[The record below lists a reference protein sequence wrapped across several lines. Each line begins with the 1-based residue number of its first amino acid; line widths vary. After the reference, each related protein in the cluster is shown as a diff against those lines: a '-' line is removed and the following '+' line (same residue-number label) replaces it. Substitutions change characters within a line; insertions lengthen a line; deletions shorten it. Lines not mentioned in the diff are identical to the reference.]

1 MIVTEP
7 GRGTFVAAAAASAAT
22 QPIDAGWQTVAL
34 QGRAVDTEDL
44 MRQVALPDSGAIV
57 LSTGYLDPSLQPTR
71 AMADALARAARRPG
85 VWNRAPLA
93 GLAELRAKLATG
105 IGVSPADVLI
115 VPGGQA
121 GLSTALRALTPIG
134 GTVVVDSPT
143 YFGLFAL
150 ARSAGLRPVPV
161 ATDSAGIRPD
171 LLAETLAM
179 TGARLVCCQPMYANP
194 TGTVLAASRRREVLD
209 VVHDA
214 GAFLLED
221 DRARQLSCR
230 PDPPPSL
237 IRDDRHGNVV
247 HLMSL
252 TKPAAPGCG
261 SERSRRAGPRP
272 RGCGACASSMTSSCR
287 GHCRRRRSTCSHQPP
302 GRGTCRGCAVRG
314 VLVTA
319 GTPYY
324 AGEPPAP
331 HLRLTYCAEDEPTLT
346 RGIRVLGNVLD
357 DMTGLTDR

>member
-179 TGARLVCCQPMYANP
+179 TSARLVCCQPMYANP

-221 DRARQLSCR
+221 NRGPAAVLSPRSPTAADPRRSPRQRRTPDVPDQAGRPGLRIGALAAR
-230 PDPPPSL
+230 
-237 IRDDRHGNVV
+237 G
-247 HLMSL
+247 
-252 TKPAAPGCG
+252 PAAPRMRGL
-261 SERSRRAGPRP
+261 RVVDDFFVPRP
-272 RGCGACASSMTSSCR
+272 LQETALDLLTSAAWPRHLSRLRRPRRPHHRRYAVLRG
-287 GHCRRRRSTCSHQPP
+287 
-302 GRGTCRGCAVRG
+302 
-314 VLVTA
+314 
-319 GTPYY
+319 
-324 AGEPPAP
+324 
-331 HLRLTYCAEDEPTLT
+331 
-346 RGIRVLGNVLD
+346 
-357 DMTGLTDR
+357 

>member
-7 GRGTFVAAAAASAAT
+7 GRGTFVAAAAGSAAT

-85 VWNRAPLA
+85 GWNRAPLA

-105 IGVSPADVLI
+105 IGVPPADVLI

-134 GTVVVDSPT
+134 GTVVVESPT
-143 YFGLFAL
+143 YFGLLAL

-179 TGARLVCCQPMYANP
+179 TGARLVCCRPMYANP
-194 TGTVLAASRRREVLD
+194 TGDRPGCQPAARGAGRRTRRRRVPAGGRPGPAAVLSPRSPTAADPRRSPRQRRTPDVPDQAGRPGLRIGALAAR
-209 VVHDA
+209 
-214 GAFLLED
+214 G
-221 DRARQLSCR
+221 
-230 PDPPPSL
+230 
-237 IRDDRHGNVV
+237 
-247 HLMSL
+247 
-252 TKPAAPGCG
+252 PAAPRMRGL
-261 SERSRRAGPRP
+261 RVVDDFFVPRP
-272 RGCGACASSMTSSCR
+272 LQETALDLLTSAAWPRHLSRLRRPRRPRHRRYAVLRG
-287 GHCRRRRSTCSHQPP
+287 
-302 GRGTCRGCAVRG
+302 
-314 VLVTA
+314 
-319 GTPYY
+319 
-324 AGEPPAP
+324 
-331 HLRLTYCAEDEPTLT
+331 
-346 RGIRVLGNVLD
+346 
-357 DMTGLTDR
+357 